1 MEQSIEN
8 VNLLVSGAT
17 GPLTKQ
23 LDAYIAWLDRNQYAI
38 SLMRIKVLQVLA
50 LPPQLQELYITSQ
63 LVVMCSINNKNEVT
77 R

>member
-38 SLMRIKVLQVLA
+38 SLMRIKVLQVL
-50 LPPQLQELYITSQ
+50 PQVWASDQ
-63 LVVMCSINNKNEVT
+63 
-77 R
+77 